1 MPHLL
6 IAGSYGMGFVLPD
19 PINDSFPFGVDS
31 NPFSPSVT
39 LLLVKAPQLYELKCV
54 DCYSRCFAKLL
65 HSSNCSQDLLP
76 FCIRVFLS
84 IH

>member
-1 MPHLL
+1 
-6 IAGSYGMGFVLPD
+6 MGFVLPD

-54 DCYSRCFAKLL
+54 DCYSRCFAKLIAFIKL
-65 HSSNCSQDLLP
+65 YSGFTAILY
-76 FCIRVFLS
+76 
-84 IH
+84 